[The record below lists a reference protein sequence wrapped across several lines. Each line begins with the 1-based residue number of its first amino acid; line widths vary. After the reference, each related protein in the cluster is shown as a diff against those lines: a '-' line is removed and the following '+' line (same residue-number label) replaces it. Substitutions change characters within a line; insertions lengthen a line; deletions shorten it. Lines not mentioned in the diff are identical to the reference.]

1 MAGRTGIRRD
11 KNTLQKWLGPN
22 RGTHWTVAGAVA
34 VIMLGG
40 YLIYSIR
47 DGNHAMGPS
56 SATVQIPAP
65 IAPAPSPSKK

>member
-1 MAGRTGIRRD
+1 MAGPSVIRRD
-11 KNTLQKWLGPN
+11 KSMLQKWLGPN

-47 DGNHAMGPS
+47 DVNNSIIPP

-65 IAPAPSPSKK
+65 IAAAPPTSKK